1 MLRMAT
7 AWMINDDMKINN
19 INPYVLS
26 GTFGIPTDGSK
37 WKSDGTYTIEIDDRQ
52 MVYTDVNGDLQ
63 NFSPMATFRSGPI
76 MVGEIA
82 AKPSP
87 PWGTFPARKYEY
99 DNGVVTWVRP
109 DLQSKGMR
117 QWASDPLKAN
127 TWDMWTVLLVIVAM
141 ALIYAALKRR

>member
-1 MLRMAT
+1 MAT

-37 WKSDGTYTIEIDDRQ
+37 WKSDGTYTVEIDERPV
-52 MVYTDVNGDLQ
+52 VYADANADLQ
-63 NFSPMATFRSGPI
+63 DFNPLTNFRSGPM

-82 AKPSP
+82 ARPSP

-109 DLQSKGMR
+109 DLQSKGAR
-117 QWASDPLKAN
+117 QWASEPIKAN
-127 TWDMWTVLLVIVAM
+127 TWDLWLVLLAIIIVAVF
-141 ALIYAALKRR
+141 YAAARRR

>member
-1 MLRMAT
+1 MAT

-37 WKSDGTYTIEIDDRQ
+37 WKSDGTYTVEIDERPVIYADA
-52 MVYTDVNGDLQ
+52 NSDL
-63 NFSPMATFRSGPI
+63 NDFNPVTVFRSGPM
-76 MVGEIA
+76 MVGEVA

-99 DNGVVTWVRP
+99 DNGSVTWVRP
-109 DLQSKGMR
+109 DLQPMVGSGR

-127 TWDMWTVLLVIVAM
+127 TWDMWTVLLAIVILAFV
-141 ALIYAALKRR
+141 YAAFHRR

>member
-1 MLRMAT
+1 MAT

-37 WKSDGTYTIEIDDRQ
+37 WKSDGTYTVEIDERPV
-52 MVYTDVNGDLQ
+52 VYADANADLQ
-63 NFSPMATFRSGPI
+63 DFNPVTTFRSGPI

-127 TWDMWTVLLVIVAM
+127 TWDLWTVLLVIVAL
-141 ALIYAALKRR
+141 ALIYSAMRRR